1 MLLLQLIAEQLLNGR
16 PQVHSLQTGKTCT
29 KLRIKQAVRAHTEHI
44 QAREVLN
51 RGVNNPLS
59 ISQSIVNNAQILKRL
74 RVNQVQLIFTLKLH
88 QKSTR
93 TVADALGTLRI
104 NSHRAGRRRQLLS
117 GTTQPAFRI
126 DKGRNRRG
134 RGVQRNNIRN
144 FDTVKGQLRGACGIL
159 FSCGTH
165 ALNPFP
171 LSGLTRPYDAPDAR
185 VGVRPSKR
193 PSKHPSKH
201 EPGRGGVP
209 AKALR
214 HSTRPSLKPRI

>member
-1 MLLLQLIAEQLLNGR
+1 MLLRQLIAEQLLNGR
-16 PQVHSLQTGKTCT
+16 TQVHALQTGKTRT

-59 ISQSIVNNAQILKRL
+59 IGQSIVNNAQILKRL

-93 TVADALGTLRI
+93 TVADALGTLSI

-117 GTTQPAFRI
+117 GTTQTALSG
-126 DKGRNRRG
+126 DESRNRCG
-134 RGVQRNNIRN
+134 RGLQRNNIRN

-171 LSGLTRPYDAPDAR
+171 LPDSTCPYDGPNAR
-185 VGVRPSKR
+185 VGAR
-193 PSKHPSKH
+193 PSKH